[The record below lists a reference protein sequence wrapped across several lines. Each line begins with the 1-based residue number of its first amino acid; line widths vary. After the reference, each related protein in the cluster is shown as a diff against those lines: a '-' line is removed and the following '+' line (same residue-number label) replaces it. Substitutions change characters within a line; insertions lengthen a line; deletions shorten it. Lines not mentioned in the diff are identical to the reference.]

1 MDPHLHRLRLC
12 TSLHTAPRTSQVNN
26 AVSLVET
33 VVATGG
39 LLIPTESEKE
49 ICDVYIQ
56 PEVSLITGLEYGMNV
71 GMENGVEQ

>member
-1 MDPHLHRLRLC
+1 MLGSGPSFAQVAFMHQF
-12 TSLHTAPRTSQVNN
+12 TPEPRTSQVNN

-56 PEVSLITGLEYGMNV
+56 QRCL
-71 GMENGVEQ
+71 

>member
-1 MDPHLHRLRLC
+1 MLESGPSFAQVAFMHQFIP
-12 TSLHTAPRTSQVNN
+12 APRTSQVNK

-49 ICDVYIQ
+49 ICDVYVQ
-56 PEVSLITGLEYGMNV
+56 QKSLITGLEYGMNQ
-71 GMENGVEQ
+71 NKLLS